1 MKKLLSIVFMMSV
14 LSIVAFSE
22 SKVRF
27 STAFSDNM
35 VLQQKS
41 DVKIWGYDGGA
52 DAGARLYLKCS
63 WLEKSVEV
71 TADNT
76 GKWSATVLTPAGG
89 YNTYKIELFSD
100 GNLVAV
106 LQNILIGEVWL
117 CSGQSN
123 MEMVMMNQP
132 QWNLFVENS
141 ESEIAGANYP
151 NIRFLNIQ
159 RKESFT
165 QVEEVI
171 NNGWKV
177 CNPDN
182 VKWLSAV
189 GYFFAKELHK
199 KLDVPVGLIVSSY
212 GGSPVQSWIP
222 ESVVKDNSLYS
233 AENAER
239 LAELKA
245 SENSEDQYVKA
256 MSAWLEQSEGVGVK
270 QSSGGGFEGDG
281 VELVLPV
288 NLEKSHVGNHM
299 GQFSLSREIVAKGG
313 ESLHFNLGTM
323 DDFGQVY
330 FNGEKV
336 WEELRNSKSYSQVV
350 FDIPASKVKAGKNI
364 IEARIVNV
372 LWGGGLTGPDLFY
385 QVGDGKDGS
394 DNIGSDNIGSDNIGS
409 DNIGSGKVGDDA
421 GKISLKGSWIFRKGF
436 NLSNVKPVPREGK
449 PLFSMVSALYNG
461 MLHPLRDFKIKGFLF
476 YQGEANVG
484 DTQRYPVMLTDM
496 INSWRKA
503 FNGDLP
509 FYYVQI
515 APYKYSDGQYF
526 KAAELRQAQALVEKT
541 VPNTAMVA
549 TIDLGDSKNIHP
561 AKKMEVGD
569 RLANI
574 ALANTYKAVKD
585 YRFPLPG
592 SVKYDGDKI
601 VLSILNAFN
610 GLETRGECKEFEVSE
625 DGKNYRVARVKVE
638 GSKIILDWDKPFSPK
653 YLRYCWADDCTGKI
667 FNSKGLPLSSFKT
680 EVKY

>member
-1 MKKLLSIVFMMSV
+1 MTVICSF
-14 LSIVAFSE
+14 AFGE

-27 STAFSDNM
+27 ATAFSDNM

-41 DVKIWGYDGGA
+41 DVKFWGYYGAGAGAGVDAGVSA
-52 DAGARLYLKCS
+52 DAGARLNLKCS
-63 WLEKSVEV
+63 WLEKAVEV
-71 TADNT
+71 IADAD
-76 GKWSATVLTPAGG
+76 GKWSATVKTPVGG
-89 YNTYKIELFSD
+89 YNVQKIELICD
-100 GNLVAV
+100 GNVVSA
-106 LQNILIGEVWL
+106 LQNVLIGEVWL

-123 MEMVMMNQP
+123 MEMVLMNQP

-141 ESEIAGANYP
+141 EKEIAGANYP

-159 RKESFT
+159 RKESFVP
-165 QVEEVI
+165 VEEVI

-199 KLDVPVGLIVSSY
+199 KLGLPVGLIVSSY

-222 ESVVKDNSLYS
+222 ESVVKGNSLYA

-245 SENSEDQYVKA
+245 SENSEEAYVKA
-256 MSAWLEQSEGVGVK
+256 MSAWLEQSAV
-270 QSSGGGFEGDG
+270 GGFGGNG

-299 GQFSLSREIVAKGG
+299 GQFSLSKEIIAKDG

-323 DDFGQVY
+323 DDYGQVY

-350 FDIPASKVKAGKNI
+350 FDIPASKVKAGKNV

-372 LWGGGLTGPDLFY
+372 LWGGGLTGPDMFY
-385 QVGDGKDGS
+385 T
-394 DNIGSDNIGSDNIGS
+394 
-409 DNIGSGKVGDDA
+409 VGDDA

-436 NLSNVKPVPREGK
+436 NLSNVKAVPREGK

-461 MLHPLRDFKIKGFLF
+461 MLNPLVDFKVKGFLF

-496 INSWRKA
+496 IKSWRKA

-526 KAAELRQAQALVEKT
+526 KAAELRQSQALVERT

-561 AKKMEVGD
+561 SKKMEVGE

-574 ALANTYKAVKD
+574 ALANTYKTITD
-585 YRFPLPG
+585 YKFPVPG
-592 SVKYDGDKI
+592 SIKREGDKL
-601 VLSILNAFN
+601 VLTVAYAFD
-610 GLETRGECKEFEVSE
+610 GLELRGECKEFEVSE
-625 DGKNYRVARVKVE
+625 DGKNFRVARVKLE
-638 GSKIILDWDKPFSPK
+638 GSRIILDWDRPFSPK
-653 YLRYCWADDCTGKI
+653 YLRYCWADDCTGRI

-680 EVKY
+680 GVKY